1 MSDSTTYSQLPFHF
15 YGLYGRSAGFT
26 LDRSYDLSNLK
37 FERINLID
45 FSEILINGGVT
56 TVQVGGGFRKLKSPY
71 REHIFFE
78 EVFDEYIFDYAYSNV
93 LDFSNNSEINT
104 LSTLT
109 RGIPVKVGRL
119 GQEQPKP
126 KYVPNK
132 TFVSDKLAH
141 EETNDESYTLKD
153 FDKYSELYKVT
164 YDVMLLISNKETI
177 YLESFRHRMFDFFL
191 PPGIVSMSSDKKQ
204 ETRGSFILIPYF
216 SIIEKATTKKD
227 RFNSTVTI
235 SYLLI
240 PTSDDYR
247 KRRETSIKEINGISE
262 ATMTLSES
270 PLKDFLLEISRNN
283 IFSDSP
289 RIAETIISDIN
300 EEIFVDRIIELIFFV
315 LYVLLNKSVNKEE
328 FYVKDHELIDSIQNL
343 TLLSVDAGTLNSKVI
358 NEMALF
364 YRNSKDSEIVRN
376 LLSDLIVP
384 TNKLEIE
391 ERGDTV
397 DFSSLCINDPSYL
410 DINTMSFYN
419 PKRKTV
425 TSFQINN
432 LERFPLFSIKL
443 ALPWNMRLIQSI
455 SSLISIKDSYNYLL
469 DKTLPSY
476 TELSE
481 LEERMLRELDDLY
494 DLNVKKR
501 FYTYKAEFEKARRLL
516 GIDQDFD
523 RLKDKTTEIRDIINS
538 SRQIKLEELQVDLN
552 NKVGRLTIW
561 LVVVTMV
568 LTILT
573 GVLILLKIFNL

>member
-1 MSDSTTYSQLPFHF
+1 MSDSTAYSQLPFHF
-15 YGLYGRSAGFT
+15 YGLYGRAAGFT

-37 FERINLID
+37 FERISLID

-56 TVQVGGGFRKLKSPY
+56 TVQSGGGFRKLKAPY
-71 REHIFFE
+71 RERIFFE
-78 EVFDEYIFDYAYSNV
+78 EVFDEYIFDYAYSNA
-93 LDFSNNSEINT
+93 LDFSKNSEIAT
-104 LSTLT
+104 LSTFT

-119 GQEQPKP
+119 SQDKPKP

-132 TFVSDKLAH
+132 TFVSDKLVR
-141 EETNDESYTLKD
+141 EETNDESYRLKD
-153 FDKYSELYKVT
+153 FDKYSELYKVA

-177 YLESFRHRMFDFFL
+177 YLESFRHRMFDIFL

-240 PTSDDYR
+240 PTSDDLR
-247 KRRETSIKEINGISE
+247 NRRETSIREINGISE
-262 ATMTLSES
+262 ATVTLSES
-270 PLKDFLLEISRNN
+270 PLKDFLLEIGKDN

-300 EEIFVDRIIELIFFV
+300 EEIFVDRIIELIFFA

-343 TLLSVDAGTLNSKVI
+343 ALLSVDAGTLSSKVI
-358 NEMALF
+358 KEMALF
-364 YRNSKDSEIVRN
+364 YRDLKDSEMVRN
-376 LLSDLIVP
+376 LLYDLIVP
-384 TNKLEIE
+384 TDKLEIE

-410 DINTMSFYN
+410 DINAMSFYN

-425 TSFQINN
+425 TSLQINN
-432 LERFPLFSIKL
+432 LEKFPLFSIKL
-443 ALPWNMRLIQSI
+443 ALPWNMRVIQSI

-469 DKTLPSY
+469 DTTLPSY

-523 RLKDKTTEIRDIINS
+523 RLRDKITEIRDVINS

-552 NKVGRLTIW
+552 NKVGRLTSW
-561 LVVVTMV
+561 LIGVTMV
-568 LTILT
+568 LTVLT
-573 GVLILLKIFNL
+573 GVLIVLKIFNL